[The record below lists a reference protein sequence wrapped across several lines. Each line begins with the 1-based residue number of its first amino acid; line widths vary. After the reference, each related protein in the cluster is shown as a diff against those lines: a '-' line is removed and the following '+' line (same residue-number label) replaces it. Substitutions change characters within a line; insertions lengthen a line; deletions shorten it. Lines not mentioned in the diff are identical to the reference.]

1 MKSYQEIYETKQK
14 NEAEIKRIQPLIT
27 NNSGIY
33 VFHRLDETGIKF
45 CYCGQALHLRERCAS
60 HLSEYDRLAL
70 SLKTRGF
77 CDVNNPY
84 GWKLAFREY
93 PREELDERE
102 TATIRNLANDGFQLL
117 NVTSGGQ
124 GKGKKKIGE
133 YKPSRTYRE
142 GVQQGKLA
150 LARDLK
156 AIMDKH
162 LTVTLKPEK
171 TANKV
176 SQRMFE
182 KFMELLNEE
191 NYREVTENE

>member
-14 NEAEIKRIQPLIT
+14 NEAKIKEVQPLIT

-60 HLSEYDRLAL
+60 HLSEYDRIAL
-70 SLKTRGF
+70 SLHKRGF
-77 CDVNNPY
+77 HSIDNPN

-93 PREELDERE
+93 PKEELDEKE
-102 TATIRNLANDGFQLL
+102 TATIRNLANSGFQLL
-117 NVTSGGQ
+117 NLTAGGQ

-133 YKPSRTYRE
+133 YRPAKTYRD
-142 GVQQGKLA
+142 GVQQGKSA

-156 AIMDKH
+156 SIIDKH
-162 LTVTLKPEK
+162 LTVTLKAEK
-171 TANKV
+171 TANKT

>member
-1 MKSYQEIYETKQK
+1 M
-14 NEAEIKRIQPLIT
+14 IT

-191 NYREVTENE
+191 NYREVEK